1 MKNQII
7 ANTFTPTY
15 DEIEDRIRLSINYQD
30 MQNRVDFMITRSFI
44 LNLLPVAE
52 EFLLKHYG
60 IEASPYKKNN
70 IEEIKQTEQKTLS
83 STDMSNLELFKMQDE
98 LLREVN
104 FSIDPKTKDIT
115 VKFSSNTTMA
125 IASFDVN
132 MFEKLFSVIKAS
144 IPFIKWGISPNF

>member
-1 MKNQII
+1 MKQII

-15 DEIEDRIRLSINYQD
+15 DLTEDRIRLSINYQD

-44 LNLLPVAE
+44 LNLLPSAE
-52 EFLLKHYG
+52 EFVHKHYG
-60 IEASPYKKNN
+60 IEFSSYIKNN
-70 IEEIKQTEQKTLS
+70 IEEIKQTKQKELS
-83 STDMSNLELFKMQDE
+83 DTDMSNLELFKIQDE

-104 FSIDPKTKDIT
+104 FSIDPKTRDII
-115 VKFSSNTTMA
+115 VKFSSSNTVA

-144 IPFIKWGISPNF
+144 IPFIKWGVSLDF